1 MQVFQQRY
9 DGTDTVAAFIQQ
21 TLQLAGYLLTRLQEQ
36 EQARGRSSNSDYSE
50 AGSRSCS
57 KCSSWSELFA
67 ESPKLY
73 LRLLFALDYAIARG
87 HFSSYGEVQRGLGGE
102 DIDIHLREDDGIGE
116 PETVVM
122 PVCGS
127 EGLSGLGIT
136 ESTSSPYMDLASGS
150 GLGGEM
156 ATNLTNVYNLLDSEQ
171 QQQSLKISTAEPYTA
186 PDYERQVFDPLVLPP
201 YNPMLDSEYA
211 YPGHV
216 PFTHQNYEYGMY
228 QPHDNGGPDI
238 LHLGS
243 SSSESY
249 SDTVA
254 FPVGGGEGDCVN
266 R

>member
-21 TLQLAGYLLTRLQEQ
+21 TLQLAGYLLPRLQ
-36 EQARGRSSNSDYSE
+36 EQARGRSSNSNHSE
-50 AGSRSCS
+50 TGSRASS
-57 KCSSWSELFA
+57 RCSSWSELFV

-73 LRLLFALDYAIARG
+73 LRLLFALDYAISRG
-87 HFSSYGEVQRGLGGE
+87 YFPSHGEVQRGLGGE
-102 DIDIHLREDDGIGE
+102 DIDFHLKENGTGE
-116 PETVVM
+116 PETVSM
-122 PVCGS
+122 PVCSS
-127 EGLSGLGIT
+127 EGFSGLGIT
-136 ESTSSPYMDLASGS
+136 EPTSSPYMDLASGS
-150 GLGGEM
+150 GLGGQM
-156 ATNLTNVYNLLDSEQ
+156 AMNLTNVYTLLDSEQ
-171 QQQSLKISTAEPYTA
+171 QQQSLNISSAEPYTA

-216 PFTHQNYEYGMY
+216 PFTHQNYAYGMY
-228 QPHDNGGPDI
+228 QQHENGGPDI

-254 FPVGGGEGDCVN
+254 FPVAVWEEECVN
-266 R
+266 G